1 MKKILVVGEK
11 IESRR
16 MLGFALKKTVPQ
28 QLEASNGVEALEAM
42 LVHAPDI
49 VLMNV
54 RMPGEFSGYNICE
67 LIKSDYCKRDA
78 CVILMS
84 EMDEAHDHAEAR
96 RVGANAF
103 LIKPFRL
110 SQLVEIIQNHGDAA
124 NDFLIKQYR

>member
-67 LIKSDYCKRDA
+67 LIKSDYCKLDA